1 MDKSKYYNKQVNP
14 DYYKS
19 IEIMGNVVEGRST
32 KFLSKQEFLSGKNGI
47 IYMDNNGNS
56 LVFSDE
62 RNKKIHKIW
71 EKNT

>member
-1 MDKSKYYNKQVNP
+1 MDKSKYYNKPVNP

-19 IEIMGNVVEGRST
+19 IEIMGNSVEGRSP

-47 IYMDNNGNS
+47 IYMDKTNNE

-62 RNKKIHKIW
+62 RNKKMHK
-71 EKNT
+71 T